1 MAELKRTE
9 RVDKAV
15 ALHLA
20 GCNCA
25 QAVALAFADMTDLT
39 ESQLLRAASDFGGGV
54 SGTHGTCG
62 VVSGM
67 ALIMGL
73 ARGYDDITDSDH
85 KHRLYSAGKQ
95 LVLAFMDEFGT
106 VQCSELTREVAP
118 KYFDLPHPLVDAPDP
133 KPCSPFVAYAAAL
146 LERYFEE
153 NPQK

>member
-25 QAVALAFADMTDLT
+25 QAVALAFADLTDLT
-39 ESQLLRAASDFGGGV
+39 EQQILRAASDFGGGV

-62 VVSGM
+62 TVSGM
-67 ALIMGL
+67 ALILGL
-73 ARGYDDITDSDH
+73 VRGYEDISDAEH
-85 KHRLYSAGKQ
+85 KHRLYSEGKKLILQ
-95 LVLAFMDEFGT
+95 FMDEFGT
-106 VQCSELTREVAP
+106 VTCSELVGEVA
-118 KYFDLPHPLVDAPDP
+118 KRYFDEPHPLVDAPAP

-146 LERYFEE
+146 LDRFFEE
-153 NPQK
+153 NPVK

>member
-73 ARGYDDITDSDH
+73 ARGYDDITDPDH

-146 LERYFEE
+146 LERYFED